1 MGGYVMKKILIVDD
15 EQSILLGLSYALQA
29 EGVEVITCN
38 EVALAEETV
47 ACTHFDLVITDVR
60 MSGVKGVEGLE
71 LLKFVKERYP
81 AEVIVMTGNGSA
93 AIEILS
99 YELGALH
106 FFRKPIDLHELL
118 LKVDAIGIPTK
129 IKALRLSVL

>member
-1 MGGYVMKKILIVDD
+1 MKKILIVDD

-38 EVALAEETV
+38 EIAQAEGALKS
-47 ACTHFDLVITDVR
+47 THFDLVITDIR
-60 MSGVKGVEGLE
+60 MSGVKGIEGLE
-71 LLKFVKERYP
+71 LLRFVKERYP
-81 AEVIVMTGNGSA
+81 TEVIVMTGNGSA

-106 FFRKPIDLHELL
+106 FFRKPLDLHELL
-118 LKVDAIGIPTK
+118 LKIESIGIPTK
-129 IKALRLSVL
+129 IKSLRLSAL